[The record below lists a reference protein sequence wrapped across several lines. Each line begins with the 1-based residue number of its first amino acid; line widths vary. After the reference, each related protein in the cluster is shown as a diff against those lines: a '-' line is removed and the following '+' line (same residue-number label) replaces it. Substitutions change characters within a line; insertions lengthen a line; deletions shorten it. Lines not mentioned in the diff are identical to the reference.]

1 MINIVINF
9 IVALFTSGFAT
20 YAWFLFF
27 DRKKYRF
34 AGVMFAVSTVIAVIT
49 AIFHYWAGVV
59 VLAMFLFALM
69 LKYLVYRSKM

>member
-34 AGVMFAVSTVIAVIT
+34 AGVMFAVSTVIAVI
-49 AIFHYWAGVV
+49 AVIFHYWAGVV

>member
-9 IVALFTSGFAT
+9 VVALFTSGFAT

-27 DRKKYRF
+27 DRKKYRL
-34 AGVMFAVSTVIAVIT
+34 AGVMFAVSIMIAVIT
-49 AIFHYWAGVV
+49 AIMHYWAGVV